1 MLQSEKVMAGMSGGV
16 DSSVCASLL
25 IDGGYSVAG
34 ATLDLWGKE
43 NTVSPEAEEA
53 AKVCGKLGI
62 PHYFFEMRKEF
73 AGAVIDN
80 FINEYINGATPNPC
94 IVCNRRIKF
103 GKMLEQAKSMGYF
116 KIATGHYAVV
126 KKSADGRYLLSK
138 AADRTKDQTYVLYS
152 LTQEQLSSVIFPL
165 GGLTKAQVRE
175 IAESKGFS
183 NAHKPDSQ
191 DICFVPDGDY
201 AAFIEKYTGRISA
214 PGDFTDISG
223 CPIGKH
229 NGLIRY
235 TVGQRKGLGI
245 SLGKPAY
252 VVTKDTASNRVVL
265 GDENLLF
272 YRRVLVKDVNFI
284 PFDRLKSDM
293 RVTAKLRY
301 RHIEQPARIFPDEN
315 GVIVEFDEP
324 QRAPSPGQS
333 AVFYDGDTVIGG
345 GIIVK
350 GT

>member
-1 MLQSEKVMAGMSGGV
+1 MRSEKVMAGMSGGV

-34 ATLDLWGKE
+34 VTLDLWGKGS
-43 NTVSPEAEEA
+43 TASPEAEEA
-53 AKVCGKLGI
+53 EKVCKKLGI
-62 PHYFFEMRKEF
+62 PHYVFEMREDF
-73 AGAVIDN
+73 AGAVIDD

-94 IVCNRRIKF
+94 IVCNRKIKF
-103 GKMLEQAKSMGYF
+103 GKMLEYAENAGYS

-126 KKSADGRYLLSK
+126 KKDRSGRYLLSK
-138 AADRTKDQTYVLYS
+138 AADRAKDQTYVLYS
-152 LTQEQLSSVIFPL
+152 LTQEQLSSVVFPL

-201 AAFIEKYTGRISA
+201 AAFIEKYTGKISA
-214 PGDFTDISG
+214 PGEFTDING

-252 VVTKDTASNRVVL
+252 VVAKDTASNRVVL
-265 GDENLLF
+265 GDEEQLF
-272 YRRVLVKDVNFI
+272 YRRVLVRNVNFI
-284 PFDRLKSDM
+284 PFDRLEGDM

-301 RHIEQPARIFPDEN
+301 RHNEQPARIIPDEK

-333 AVFYDGDTVIGG
+333 AVFYDGDTVVGG

-350 GT
+350 GI

>member
-1 MLQSEKVMAGMSGGV
+1 MRSEKVMAGMSGGV

-34 ATLDLWGKE
+34 VTLDLWGKDS
-43 NTVSPEAEEA
+43 TASPEAEEA
-53 AKVCGKLGI
+53 EKVCERLGI
-62 PHYFFEMRKEF
+62 PHYVFEMREDF
-73 AGAVIDN
+73 AGAVIDD

-94 IVCNRRIKF
+94 IVCNRKIKF
-103 GKMLEQAKSMGYF
+103 GKMLEYAENAGYS

-126 KKSADGRYLLSK
+126 KKDGNGRYLLSK
-138 AADRTKDQTYVLYS
+138 AADRAKDQTYVLYS
-152 LTQEQLSSVIFPL
+152 LTQEQLSSVVFPL

-201 AAFIEKYTGRISA
+201 AAFIEKYTGKISV
-214 PGDFTDISG
+214 PGEFTDING
-223 CPIGKH
+223 CLIGKH

-252 VVTKDTASNRVVL
+252 VVAKDTASNRVVL
-265 GDENLLF
+265 GDEEQLF
-272 YRRVLVKDVNFI
+272 YRRVLVRNVNFI
-284 PFDRLKSDM
+284 PFDRLEGDM

-301 RHIEQPARIFPDEN
+301 RHNEQPARIIPDEN

-333 AVFYDGDTVIGG
+333 AVFYDRDTVVGG

-350 GT
+350 GI

>member
-1 MLQSEKVMAGMSGGV
+1 MRSEKVMAGMSGGV
-16 DSSVCASLL
+16 DSSVCVSLL
-25 IDGGYSVAG
+25 TDGGYSVAG
-34 ATLDLWGKE
+34 VPLDLWGKDS
-43 NTVSPEAEEA
+43 TASPEAEEA
-53 AKVCGKLGI
+53 EKVCERLGI
-62 PHYFFEMRKEF
+62 PHYVFEMREDF
-73 AGAVIDN
+73 AGAVIDD

-94 IVCNRRIKF
+94 IVCNRKIKF
-103 GKMLEQAKSMGYF
+103 GKMLEYAENAGYS

-126 KKSADGRYLLSK
+126 KKDGNGRYLLSK
-138 AADRTKDQTYVLYS
+138 AADRAKDQTYVLYS
-152 LTQEQLSSVIFPL
+152 LTQEQLSSVVFPL

-201 AAFIEKYTGRISA
+201 AAFIEKYTGKISA
-214 PGDFTDISG
+214 PGEFTDING
-223 CPIGKH
+223 CLIGKH

-252 VVTKDTASNRVVL
+252 VVAKDTASNRVVL
-265 GDENLLF
+265 GDEEQLF
-272 YRRVLVKDVNFI
+272 YRRVLVKNVNFI
-284 PFDRLKSDM
+284 PFDRLEGDM

-301 RHIEQPARIFPDEN
+301 RHTEQPARIIPDEK

-333 AVFYDGDTVIGG
+333 AVFYDGDTVVGG

-350 GT
+350 GI